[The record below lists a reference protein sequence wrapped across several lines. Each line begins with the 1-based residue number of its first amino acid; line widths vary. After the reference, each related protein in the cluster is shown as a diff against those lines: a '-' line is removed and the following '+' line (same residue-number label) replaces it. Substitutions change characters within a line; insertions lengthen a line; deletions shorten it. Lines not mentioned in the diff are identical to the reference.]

1 MANKKRN
8 GVEYP
13 REFMKTMK
21 KKKNKKIRNTP
32 IDEKIV
38 EQKHNDAERQ
48 L

>member
-1 MANKKRN
+1 MAHKNRR

-13 REFMKTMK
+13 KGFMKKMK
-21 KKKNKKIRNTP
+21 KHKNKKIRNTP
-32 IDEKIV
+32 IDEEII